1 MSKKTKEHNNS
12 LILKNTIDN
21 KKMSDLHEFIKE
33 KNSQIQTIIRSTI
46 ISIKKHKNNEI
57 FSDNDVVL
65 SINILNELYE
75 KTKDLNHDADKNIEK
90 LQKIIDKLSMVICG
104 FGTETIDDLLFIS
117 FGSEFLNIKT
127 DNDAIKAKY
136 ELIRKYVHPIG
147 YKIVHWKQNRRVHNN
162 TRPICCNKIV
172 DTTINLEEAITFEC
186 FDADPSAKTF
196 YQKIYGVR
204 VIIQNDALQKAI
216 IINGII
222 DDIQL
227 DCFSNSYIDKR
238 MDNLKASSTKLPKK
252 EQEIFQRI
260 IGSLTFKDILVF
272 GDEDIY
278 KKMIIAFTDTNVV
291 KNTKLDMTITRF
303 LEMDMYNQRALLVN
317 LLLNNDYEMQ
327 YISYLLYDLISVN
340 SSDNID
346 TSEQVMIYDSL
357 PWRIKTYFKDAIKY
371 SIKYTHDIIQKYDI
385 NKISLEQ
392 QIYLLKVND
401 NVKEKAMT
409 KLKEVKN
416 KSDEMGNKAR
426 QYLEGL
432 IKIPF
437 GVYKEEAILKK
448 MKEINETF
456 SKVISNRDAHSTE
469 ITKKDKYTNVEM
481 IKFIDKATLNIT
493 QNAEKLVTEQQDA
506 LSIKQLS
513 LISYYINTKSNKKV
527 YKITKNNKIKCI
539 EEMKEFL
546 MKEDT
551 SRSSLLDIY
560 DLITPNKNVSLTRT
574 FNDLTSIKNNIEGM
588 EASIK
593 TIADA
598 LDESIYGH
606 QHAKTQ
612 ILKIIA
618 QWINGEQSGYSFG
631 FEGSPGIGKTS
642 LAKKGLANCLVDEN
656 GIPRPYAFIALGG
669 SSTASFLEGYGYT
682 YINSTWGKITDVL
695 MESKCMNPIIYIDEL
710 DKISKTDQGREII
723 GILTHL
729 IDGTQNDVF
738 QDKYFNG
745 IHLDLSKALFIFSYN
760 DVDQIDKILLD
771 RIHRIKF
778 DNLKLDD
785 KIIIARKYIIPE
797 INKKMGF
804 EDIIYLTDEIIEEII
819 EKYTCEP
826 GVRKLKEIMFD
837 LFGEVNIE
845 LLNCRQKED
854 ISLPI
859 EVTSDMLEKKYLNK
873 YSKVE
878 FRIIHNTPKI
888 GIINGLWA
896 NALGR
901 GGITP
906 IETMFFPSTTFF
918 DLKLTGLQGDVMKES
933 MNVAKSLAWNL
944 TPLDVKQ
951 KLIKY
956 FEETRCQG
964 LHIHCPEG
972 AVSKDGP
979 SAGTAITIAIY
990 SLFNEKPIKN
1000 DVAITGEINL
1010 QGEITKIGG
1019 LENKLYG
1026 GIKNGVK
1033 TFLFPASNKEDFD
1046 KFIKMYE
1053 NKAFLEGIEFR
1064 EVKHITDVF
1073 QYVFK

>member
-21 KKMSDLHEFIKE
+21 KKISDLHEFIKE

-127 DNDAIKAKY
+127 DNDVMKAKY

-147 YKIVHWKQNRRVHNN
+147 YKIVHWKQNRRVNNN
-162 TRPICCNKIV
+162 TRPICSNKII
-172 DTTINLEEAITFEC
+172 DTTIILEDAMTFEC
-186 FDADPSAKTF
+186 FDTDPSAKTF
-196 YQKIYGVR
+196 YQKIYGIR
-204 VIIQNDALQKAI
+204 IIIQNEALQKAM

-238 MDNLKASSTKLPKK
+238 MYNLKASSAKLPKK

-278 KKMIIAFTDTNVV
+278 KKMVIAFTDTNMV

-456 SKVISNRDAHSTE
+456 SKVITNKDAHSTE
-469 ITKKDKYTNVEM
+469 ITKKEKYTNVEM
-481 IKFIDKATLNIT
+481 IKFADKAVLNIT
-493 QNAEKLVTEQQDA
+493 QTAKKLVTEQHEA
-506 LSIKQLS
+506 FSIKQLS
-513 LISYYINTKSNKKV
+513 LISYYVNTRSNKKV
-527 YKITKNNKIKCI
+527 YKITKKNRVKCI

-546 MKEDT
+546 MKEET
-551 SRSSLLDIY
+551 AKSSLLDIY

-588 EASIK
+588 ETSIK
-593 TIADA
+593 NIADA
-598 LDESIYGH
+598 LEESIYGH

-631 FEGSPGIGKTS
+631 FEGSPGVGKTS

-785 KIIIARKYIIPE
+785 KIVVAKKYIIPE

-933 MNVAKSLAWNL
+933 MNVAKTLAWNL

-1064 EVKHITDVF
+1064 EVKHITDAF

>member
-12 LILKNTIDN
+12 LVLKNVIEN
-21 KKMSDLHEFIKE
+21 KKINDLHEFIRD
-33 KNSQIQTIIRSTI
+33 KNAQIQTIIRSTI
-46 ISIKKHKNNEI
+46 VSIKKHKNNEI

-75 KTKDLNHDADKNIEK
+75 KTKQLNHDTEKNIEK

-127 DNDAIKAKY
+127 ENDIIKDKY
-136 ELIRKYVHPIG
+136 DLIRKYIHPIG
-147 YKIVHWKQNRRVHNN
+147 YKIVHWKQNRRANN
-162 TRPICCNKIV
+162 VTPICSNKIT
-172 DTTINLEEAITFEC
+172 DASINIEDSITFEC
-186 FDADPSAKTF
+186 FDADASVKTF
-196 YQKIYGVR
+196 YQKIYGIR
-204 VIIQNDALQKAI
+204 VIIQNDALQKAM

-238 MDNLKASSTKLPKK
+238 LDNLRSSSEKLARK
-252 EQEIFQRI
+252 EKEIFQRI
-260 IGSLTFKDILVF
+260 VTSLTFKDILVF

-278 KKMIIAFTDTNVV
+278 KKMIIAFTDTNMV
-291 KNTKLDMTITRF
+291 KTSKLDMTITRF
-303 LEMDMYNQRALLVN
+303 LEMDMYNQRCLLVN
-317 LLLNNDYEMQ
+317 LLINDDYEMQ

-357 PWRIKTYFKDAIKY
+357 PWKIKSYFKDAIKY

-448 MKEINETF
+448 MKDINEMF
-456 SKVISNRDAHSTE
+456 SKLITIKGSHCTE
-469 ITKKDKYTNVEM
+469 IKKKEKYTNVEM
-481 IKFIDKATLNIT
+481 IKFIDKATINIAH
-493 QNAEKLVTEQQDA
+493 NAEKLITEKHDA
-506 LSIKQLS
+506 FSIKELS
-513 LISYYINTKSNKKV
+513 LINYYINSKSNKKA
-527 YKITKNNKIKCI
+527 YKITKNNKNKCI
-539 EEMKEFL
+539 QEIKDFLIKEG
-546 MKEDT
+546 T
-551 SRSSLLDIY
+551 STSSLMEIY

-574 FNDLTSIKNNIEGM
+574 FNELKSVKNSIEGIETSIQN
-588 EASIK
+588 
-593 TIADA
+593 IADV

-642 LAKKGLANCLVDEN
+642 LAKKGLANCLVDDN
-656 GIPRPYAFIALGG
+656 GTPRPYAFIALGG

-778 DNLKLDD
+778 DNLKLHD
-785 KIIIARKYIIPE
+785 KIVIAKKYIIPE

-804 EDIIYLTDEIIEEII
+804 EDIIHLSDEIIEEII

-854 ISLPI
+854 ITLPI
-859 EVTSDMLEKKYLNK
+859 QMTVEMLENKYLNK
-873 YSKVE
+873 YPKVE
-878 FRIIHNTPKI
+878 FRIIHDIPKI

-896 NALGR
+896 NNQGR

-906 IETMFFPSTTFF
+906 IETMLFPSTTFL

-951 KLIKY
+951 RLIKY
-956 FEETRCQG
+956 FEETKCQG

-979 SAGTAITIAIY
+979 SAGTAITIAIF

-1019 LENKLYG
+1019 LESKLYG

-1033 TFLFPASNKEDFD
+1033 TFLFPTSNKEDFD
-1046 KFIKMYE
+1046 KFMKTYE
-1053 NKAFLEGIEFR
+1053 NNEFTEGIEFI

-1073 QYVFK
+1073 QYVF

>member
-12 LILKNTIDN
+12 LVLKNVMEN
-21 KKMSDLHEFIKE
+21 KKINDLHEFIRD
-33 KNSQIQTIIRSTI
+33 KNTQIQTIIRSTI
-46 ISIKKHKNNEI
+46 VSIKKHKNNEL

-75 KTKDLNHDADKNIEK
+75 KTKHLNHDTEKNIEK
-90 LQKIIDKLSMVICG
+90 LQNIIDKLSMVICG

-127 DNDAIKAKY
+127 ENETIKDKY
-136 ELIRKYVHPIG
+136 DLIRKYVHPIG
-147 YKIVHWKQNRRVHNN
+147 YKIVHWKQNRRANK
-162 TRPICCNKIV
+162 TTSICSNKIT
-172 DTTINLEEAITFEC
+172 DASINIEDSITFEC
-186 FDADPSAKTF
+186 FDVDTSVKTF
-196 YQKIYGVR
+196 YQKIYGIRIV
-204 VIIQNDALQKAI
+204 IQNDALQKTM

-238 MDNLKASSTKLPKK
+238 LDNLRSSSEKLAKK
-252 EQEIFQRI
+252 EEEIFQRI
-260 IGSLTFKDILVF
+260 VSSLTFKDILVF

-278 KKMIIAFTDTNVV
+278 KKMIIAFTDTNMV
-291 KNTKLDMTITRF
+291 KTSKLDMTITRF
-303 LEMDMYNQRALLVN
+303 LEMDMYNQRCLLVN
-317 LLLNNDYEMQ
+317 LLINNDYEMQ

-357 PWRIKTYFKDAIKY
+357 PWKIKSYFKDAIKY

-448 MKEINETF
+448 MKEINEMF
-456 SKVISNRDAHSTE
+456 SKLMTVKGSHCIE
-469 ITKKDKYTNVEM
+469 IIKKDKYTNVEM
-481 IKFIDKATLNIT
+481 IKFINKATKNIAD
-493 QNAEKLVTEQQDA
+493 NAEKLITEKHET
-506 LSIKQLS
+506 LSIKELS
-513 LISYYINTKSNKKV
+513 LISYYINSKSNKKA
-527 YKITKNNKIKCI
+527 YKITKNNKDKCI
-539 EEMKEFL
+539 QEIKEILIKEGTSTTSL
-546 MKEDT
+546 M
-551 SRSSLLDIY
+551 DIY
-560 DLITPNKNVSLTRT
+560 DLITPNKNVSLTKT
-574 FNDLTSIKNNIEGM
+574 FNELKSVKNNIEGI
-588 EASIK
+588 ETSIQN
-593 TIADA
+593 IADV

-642 LAKKGLANCLVDEN
+642 LAKKGLANCLVDDN
-656 GIPRPYAFIALGG
+656 GTPRPYAFIALGG

-778 DNLKLDD
+778 DNLKLHD
-785 KIIIARKYIIPE
+785 KIVIAKKYIIPE

-804 EDIIYLTDEIIEEII
+804 EDIIYLSDEIIEEII

-826 GVRKLKEIMFD
+826 GVRKLKELMFD

-854 ISLPI
+854 VTLPI
-859 EVTSDMLEKKYLNK
+859 QVTSEMLEKKYLNK

-878 FRIIHNTPKI
+878 FRTIHDIPKI

-896 NALGR
+896 NNQGR

-906 IETMFFPSTTFF
+906 IETMLFPSTTFL

-951 KLIKY
+951 RLIKY
-956 FEETRCQG
+956 FEETKCQG

-979 SAGTAITIAIY
+979 SAGTAITIAIF

-1019 LENKLYG
+1019 LESKLYG

-1033 TFLFPASNKEDFD
+1033 TFLFPTSNKEDFD
-1046 KFIKMYE
+1046 KFMKTYE
-1053 NKAFLEGIEFR
+1053 NNEFTEGIEFI
-1064 EVKHITDVF
+1064 EVKHITDAF
-1073 QYVFK
+1073 QYVF

>member
-1 MSKKTKEHNNS
+1 M
-12 LILKNTIDN
+12 
-21 KKMSDLHEFIKE
+21 
-33 KNSQIQTIIRSTI
+33 
-46 ISIKKHKNNEI
+46 
-57 FSDNDVVL
+57 
-65 SINILNELYE
+65 
-75 KTKDLNHDADKNIEK
+75 
-90 LQKIIDKLSMVICG
+90 
-104 FGTETIDDLLFIS
+104 
-117 FGSEFLNIKT
+117 
-127 DNDAIKAKY
+127 
-136 ELIRKYVHPIG
+136 
-147 YKIVHWKQNRRVHNN
+147 
-162 TRPICCNKIV
+162 
-172 DTTINLEEAITFEC
+172 
-186 FDADPSAKTF
+186 
-196 YQKIYGVR
+196 
-204 VIIQNDALQKAI
+204 
-216 IINGII
+216 
-222 DDIQL
+222 
-227 DCFSNSYIDKR
+227 
-238 MDNLKASSTKLPKK
+238 
-252 EQEIFQRI
+252 
-260 IGSLTFKDILVF
+260 
-272 GDEDIY
+272 
-278 KKMIIAFTDTNVV
+278 
-291 KNTKLDMTITRF
+291 
-303 LEMDMYNQRALLVN
+303 
-317 LLLNNDYEMQ
+317 
-327 YISYLLYDLISVN
+327 
-340 SSDNID
+340 
-346 TSEQVMIYDSL
+346 
-357 PWRIKTYFKDAIKY
+357 
-371 SIKYTHDIIQKYDI
+371 QKYDI

-448 MKEINETF
+448 MKEINEMF
-456 SKVISNRDAHSTE
+456 SKIISNRDAHSTE

-513 LISYYINTKSNKKV
+513 LISYYVNTKSNKKV

-539 EEMKEFL
+539 EEIKEFL

-551 SRSSLLDIY
+551 SKSSMLDIY

-588 EASIK
+588 ETSIK
-593 TIADA
+593 NIADA
-598 LDESIYGH
+598 LEESIYGH

-656 GIPRPYAFIALGG
+656 GVPRPYAFIALGG

-804 EDIIYLTDEIIEEII
+804 EDIIYLSDEIIEEII

-854 ISLPI
+854 ITLPI
-859 EVTSDMLEKKYLNK
+859 QVTSEMLEKKYLNK

-878 FRIIHNTPKI
+878 FRIIHDIPKI
-888 GIINGLWA
+888 GIVNGLWA

-956 FEETRCQG
+956 FEETKCQG

-1046 KFIKMYE
+1046 KFMKMYE
-1053 NKAFLEGIEFR
+1053 NKAFLEGVEFR
-1064 EVKHITDVF
+1064 EVNRITDVF

>member
-12 LILKNTIDN
+12 LVLKKVIEN
-21 KKMSDLHEFIKE
+21 KKISDLHEFIKD
-33 KNSQIQTIIRSTI
+33 KNSQIQAIIRSTI
-46 ISIKKHKNNEI
+46 VSIKRHKNNEI

-127 DNDAIKAKY
+127 DNDIIKDKY
-136 ELIRKYVHPIG
+136 ALIRKYVHPIG
-147 YKIVHWKQNRRVHNN
+147 YKIVHWKQNRRVSNARH
-162 TRPICCNKIV
+162 ICSNKII
-172 DTTINLEEAITFEC
+172 DTTINLEDAITFEC

-196 YQKIYGVR
+196 YQKIYGIR
-204 VIIQNDALQKAI
+204 VIIQNETLQKAM

-238 MDNLKASSTKLPKK
+238 MDNLKASSAKLPKK

-260 IGSLTFKDILVF
+260 LGSLTFKDILVS

-278 KKMIIAFTDTNVV
+278 KKMIIAFTETNMV

-303 LEMDMYNQRALLVN
+303 LEMDMYNQRSLLVN
-317 LLLNNDYEMQ
+317 LLINNDYEMQ

-357 PWRIKTYFKDAIKY
+357 PWKIKTYFKDAIKY

-456 SKVISNRDAHSTE
+456 SKLITHKDAHSTE
-469 ITKKDKYTNVEM
+469 ITKKNKYTNVEM
-481 IKFIDKATLNIT
+481 IKFVDKAALNIT
-493 QNAEKLVTEQQDA
+493 QNAEKLVMEKQDT

-513 LISYYINTKSNKKV
+513 LISYYVNTKSNKKV

-539 EEMKEFL
+539 EEIKEFL
-546 MKEDT
+546 MKEDA
-551 SRSSLLDIY
+551 SKSSMLDIY

-574 FNDLTSIKNNIEGM
+574 FNDLTSIKNNIEGI
-588 EASIK
+588 ETSIK
-593 TIADA
+593 NIADA
-598 LDESIYGH
+598 LEESIYGH

-631 FEGSPGIGKTS
+631 FEGSPGVGKTS

-656 GIPRPYAFIALGG
+656 GVPRPYAFIALGG

-804 EDIIYLTDEIIEEII
+804 EDIIYLSDEIIEEII

-854 ISLPI
+854 ITLPI
-859 EVTSDMLEKKYLNK
+859 QVTSDMLEKKYLNK

-878 FRIIHNTPKI
+878 LRTIHDVPKV

-944 TPLDVKQ
+944 TPLDIKQ

-956 FEETRCQG
+956 FEETKCQG

-1000 DVAITGEINL
+1000 NVAITGEINL

-1046 KFIKMYE
+1046 KFMKMYE
-1053 NKAFLEGIEFR
+1053 NKGFLEGVEFH

-1073 QYVFK
+1073 QYVF